1 MAGWTVVRFTWR
13 MLTADPAYVVWA
25 TRAALAVADGKPRL
39 ARLIELDTPG
49 PTA

>member
-25 TRAALAVADGKPRL
+25 TRAALAVADLTCATFADSGG
-39 ARLIELDTPG
+39 EVVVD
-49 PTA
+49 